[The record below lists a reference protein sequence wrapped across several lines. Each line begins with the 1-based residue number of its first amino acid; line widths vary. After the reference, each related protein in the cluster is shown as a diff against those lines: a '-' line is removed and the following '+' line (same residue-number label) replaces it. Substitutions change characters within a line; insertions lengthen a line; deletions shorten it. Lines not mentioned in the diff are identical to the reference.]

1 MIQFF
6 KKDARLLAVADGK
19 LIPLEQVADEAFSS
33 GILGQG
39 YAVEPTAGRIYSP
52 TGGTVESIADAKH
65 AYTLLTDDG
74 LDLLIHVGIDTVEL
88 HGEGFS
94 PTVKEG
100 DRVRAGDLL
109 LQVNLSLIQSRGY
122 ATTVPVVITNPEVL
136 KHLRLL
142 SPQDVLGG
150 KSNAAEYQIQS

>member
-39 YAVEPTAGRIYSP
+39 YAVEPTAGKIYSP
-52 TGGTVESIADAKH
+52 ADGTVESIADAKH

-94 PTVKEG
+94 PAVKEG

-109 LQVNLSLIQSRGY
+109 LHVDLPLIQSRGY
-122 ATTVPVVITNPEVL
+122 ATTVPVVITNPEML
-136 KHLRLL
+136 KNLRLL
-142 SPQDVLGG
+142 STQDVLGG

>member
-1 MIQFF
+1 MIRFF
-6 KKDARLLAVADGK
+6 KKDLHLLAVADGR

-33 GILGQG
+33 GVLGQG
-39 YAVEPTAGRIYSP
+39 YAVEPTAGNIYAP
-52 TGGTVESIADAKH
+52 IDGTVESIADSKH

-74 LDLLIHVGIDTVEL
+74 MDLLIHVGIDTVEL

-94 PTVKEG
+94 PAVKEG

-109 LQVNLSLIQSRGY
+109 LQVDLPFLRSRGY
-122 ATTVPVVITNPEVL
+122 SVTVPVVITNPEAL

-142 SPQDVLGG
+142 PTQDVLGG